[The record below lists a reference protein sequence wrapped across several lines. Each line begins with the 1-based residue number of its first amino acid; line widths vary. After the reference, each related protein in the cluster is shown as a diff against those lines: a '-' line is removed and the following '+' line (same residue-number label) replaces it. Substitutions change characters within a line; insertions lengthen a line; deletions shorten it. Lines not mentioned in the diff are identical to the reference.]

1 MSLVAKI
8 RSGIRLTLER
18 LSLRHLQPIL
28 LRAARHRP
36 SRPEAAVSVHMLVSS
51 QTWRMGIMSAYAFEF
66 FTGKRWEFVIHED
79 GSIDAAT
86 QQLIR
91 ESFPG
96 CRVVSRA
103 EADQVVTERLKAH
116 PACLRS
122 RSAHNLFLKFFDSPA
137 FAPHERFVIL
147 DSDLLFYRHAPE
159 IVRWLESGANECWFN
174 QDLKEGYSS
183 PGTGIEEVLGFKLWD
198 RVNSGLCLL
207 TKDAFSLDLSET
219 FLEKCAPMAI
229 KPNLLEQTLFA
240 VNASRFNQGGM
251 LSQQYEISERQ
262 FRRPDAICRHYLS
275 TNKWTMLYLE
285 GPPSLVWLTLIKPR
299 LTGASR

>member
-1 MSLVAKI
+1 MGPVAKI
-8 RSGIRLTLER
+8 RSGVRRTLEQ

-28 LRAARHRP
+28 LKAARNRP
-36 SRPEAAVSVHMLVSS
+36 ASPAVPVSVHMLVSS
-51 QTWRMGIMSAYAFEF
+51 QTWRMGIMAAYAFEF

-86 QQLIR
+86 QQAIR
-91 ESFPG
+91 EAFPG

-103 EADQVVTERLKAH
+103 EADQVVTARLKAH

-122 RSAHNLFLKFFDSPA
+122 RSQHNLFLKFFDSPA
-137 FAPHERFVIL
+137 FAPHPRFVIL
-147 DSDLLFYRHAPE
+147 DSDLLFYRHSPE

-183 PGTGIEEVLGFKLWD
+183 PGTGIEAVMGFKLWD

-207 TKDAFSLDLSET
+207 TQDALSLDLSET

-240 VNASRFNQGGM
+240 VNASKFNRGGM
-251 LSQQYEISERQ
+251 LSPQYEISERQ
-262 FRRPDAICRHYLS
+262 FRRPDSICRHYLS

-285 GPPSLVWLTLIKPR
+285 GPPSLVWLTLVKPR
-299 LTGASR
+299 FS